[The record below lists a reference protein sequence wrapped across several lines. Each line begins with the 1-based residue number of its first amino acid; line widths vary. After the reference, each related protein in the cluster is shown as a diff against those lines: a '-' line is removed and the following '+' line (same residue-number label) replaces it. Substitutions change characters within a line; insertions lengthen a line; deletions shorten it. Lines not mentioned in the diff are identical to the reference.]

1 VDVVDEILLIL
12 AGLAAIVAASFIT
25 VILIVRGLFR
35 RVRRSPALRGAVLR
49 TRAGLSRG
57 PQRKVLELR
66 LQLKETLESG
76 QAAVEIA
83 SRGDWRRGE
92 LPRLFRRIQDAGA
105 VLDSQLRLMESETE
119 SAVLTE
125 ELPLARRR
133 VDEVTGLVRRL
144 RAAVVSG
151 LSGPT
156 DDTLAVLRADVDRE
170 LSALQAGLQELH
182 ALYERDSLVEIKGN
196 QQ

>member
-1 VDVVDEILLIL
+1 MNELLWIFV
-12 AGLAAIVAASFIT
+12 GLAAIVAAFWVT
-25 VILIVRGLFR
+25 VVLILRALYR

-66 LQLKETLESG
+66 VQLKETLESG
-76 QAAVEIA
+76 QAALEIA
-83 SRGDWRRGE
+83 GRNGWSRGE
-92 LPRLFRRIQDAGA
+92 IPRLFRRIKDVGA

-119 SAVLTE
+119 AGVLTE
-125 ELPLARRR
+125 ELPLARQR

-144 RAAVVSG
+144 RATVVSG
-151 LSGPT
+151 LSGPA

-170 LSALQAGLQELH
+170 LTALQAGLQELH
-182 ALYERDSLVEIKGN
+182 AMYERDNFVEIKGN

>member
-1 VDVVDEILLIL
+1 VSELLWIFV
-12 AGLAAIVAASFIT
+12 GLVAIVAAFWVT
-25 VILIVRGLFR
+25 AILILRALYR

-66 LQLKETLESG
+66 VQLKETLESG

-83 SRGDWRRGE
+83 GRNGWSRGE
-92 LPRLFRRIQDAGA
+92 IPRLFRRIKDVGA

-119 SAVLTE
+119 SGVLTE
-125 ELPLARRR
+125 ELPLARQR

-170 LSALQAGLQELH
+170 MTALQAGLQVLH
-182 ALYERDSLVEIKGN
+182 AMYERDHFVEIKGN